1 MPKKKI
7 FITREV
13 PELAVKMLKKYKDFN
28 ITIYKG
34 DKKIPRKILLQK
46 VRGCHGILS
55 LLSEKMDAEV
65 MDAAGPNLKV
75 IANYAVGFDNID
87 LATAKARGIK
97 VGNTPCNEV
106 SESVAEFTFSLLMS
120 LSRRIV
126 ESDKYTR
133 LGKYEE
139 WKPMLMLGRDVYN
152 KTIGVVGLGRIG
164 QQVCRRATKGFGMK
178 VLYTDMRRNP
188 QFEKEYKA
196 KKVSLNTLLKNA
208 DYVSLHVPLLPA
220 TRHMI
225 STKQLKIMKKTAYL
239 INTAR
244 GPVVHEK
251 ALLKALYANQIAGAA
266 LDVFEC
272 EPAIDC
278 DTSDR
283 YELRKLDNVIITPHT
298 ASATIEARDAMARIA
313 ANNIIAAL
321 KGKRAPALVKIK

>member
-7 FITREV
+7 FITRTV
-13 PELAVKMLKKYKDFN
+13 PELAINMLKKHKDFDVQ
-28 ITIYKG
+28 IYKS
-34 DKKIPRKILLQK
+34 DKKIPRKLLLKK
-46 VRGCHGILS
+46 VKNCSAVLS
-55 LLSEKMDAEV
+55 LLTEKMDAPV

-87 LATAKARGIK
+87 LAAAKARNIK
-97 VGNTPCNEV
+97 VGNTPCDEV

-133 LGKYEE
+133 LGHYDE
-139 WKPMLMLGRDVYN
+139 WKPMLMLGRDVYH
-152 KTIGVVGLGRIG
+152 KTLGVVGLGRIG
-164 QQVCRRATKGFGMK
+164 QQVCYRAAKGFGMK
-178 VLYTDMRRNP
+178 ILYTDMRRNP

-196 KKVSLNTLLKNA
+196 RKVSLATLLKQS
-208 DYVSLHVPLLPA
+208 DYVSLHVPLLPS
-220 TRHMI
+220 TRHLI
-225 STKQLKIMKKTAYL
+225 DTKQLKMMKKSAYL

-251 ALLKALYANQIAGAA
+251 ALLKALYANEIAGAA

-298 ASATIEARDAMARIA
+298 ASATIEARDAMARLA
-313 ANNIIAAL
+313 AQNIIGVL
-321 KGKRAPALVKIK
+321 KNKKAPTLVKIK